1 MTKELYKNLKYK
13 DLEKLEEV
21 KAEINE
27 ESFKVVEG
35 ICPNCNLKMEKFI
48 ENKNL
53 LDGAITFH
61 IIKFR
66 CEKCNKEF
74 LDIEQAQKYDL
85 YSLFEKFSKKP
96 ARNFGNIVNKLKV
109 LVEV

>member
-48 ENKNL
+48 ENDL
-53 LDGAITFH
+53 LWGLKPPSIPSRE
-61 IIKFR
+61 I
-66 CEKCNKEF
+66 
-74 LDIEQAQKYDL
+74 QA
-85 YSLFEKFSKKP
+85 KP
-96 ARNFGNIVNKLKV
+96 
-109 LVEV
+109 